1 MSWKDILVFADGSR
15 NGLARARMA
24 ADLATTIGANLEVC
38 VPVCLPP
45 LFASGGAEFAAEL
58 YDELERGARDDAL
71 RASAELR
78 SEFPELAGR
87 LEIHTPEARMPDV
100 PKLIGSL
107 GQASDL
113 IIVGQ
118 PIAEDGTRADDA
130 LLDGAIFRSGRPC
143 LMLPRWDEA
152 RVFGKKILIAWK
164 DVPQAARAA
173 GDAMPLLQRAENVGI
188 VTIHH
193 GAHPERPLQRSVER
207 LQRHLGR
214 FGVRAVPHTVLNSES
229 NDAAIL
235 DQAAIWG
242 ADLLVMGG
250 YGHSQLREFVLGGL
264 TRTAIRQSPIPVLL
278 SH

>member
-38 VPVCLPP
+38 IPVCLPP
-45 LFASGGAEFAAEL
+45 LSASGGVEFAAEL
-58 YDELERGARDDAL
+58 YDELERSARDDAH
-71 RASAELR
+71 RASVELR
-78 SEFPELAGR
+78 SQFPDLAGR
-87 LEIHTPEARMPDV
+87 LEIHTPEARMPDI
-100 PKLIGSL
+100 PKLVGSL

-113 IIVGQ
+113 IVVGQ
-118 PIAEDGTRADDA
+118 PIDEDGTRTDDA
-130 LLDGAIFRSGRPC
+130 LLDGALFRSGRPC
-143 LMLPRWDEA
+143 LMLPRWDA
-152 RVFGKKILIAWK
+152 AHVFGKKILIAWK
-164 DVPQAARAA
+164 DIPQAARAV
-173 GDAMPLLQRAENVGI
+173 GDAIPLLQRAETVGI

-214 FGVRAVPHTVLNSES
+214 FGVQAVPHTVLSGGSDDE
-229 NDAAIL
+229 AIL

-250 YGHSQLREFVLGGL
+250 YGHSRLREFVLGGV
-264 TRTAIRQSPIPVLL
+264 TRTAIQKSTIPVLL